1 WKEVKKD
8 ENTYAA
14 PAVKA
19 LKKAF
24 SILKKKKEEQD
35 VSWLL
40 RVYDVAVRKF
50 PGDEWIKREKASLHL
65 RNNELEQAKRMYKEL
80 LPDLSDKYYVWQ
92 EFAACMP
99 EDKLGQIGILAK
111 AISVEKNEDFLGE
124 VRLDFAEILITEE
137 YPEHAFVELETYRKH
152 RETKGRHSDRY
163 ELLKT
168 KAKTTTRT
176 DNREFFAEFIEYAE
190 ELAFSDIPW
199 TEVVLT

>member
-1 WKEVKKD
+1 
-8 ENTYAA
+8 
-14 PAVKA
+14 
-19 LKKAF
+19 
-24 SILKKKKEEQD
+24 
-35 VSWLL
+35 
-40 RVYDVAVRKF
+40 
-50 PGDEWIKREKASLHL
+50 
-65 RNNELEQAKRMYKEL
+65 
-80 LPDLSDKYYVWQ
+80 
-92 EFAACMP
+92 
-99 EDKLGQIGILAK
+99 K

-124 VRLDFAEILITEE
+124 VRLDFAEILINEE

-199 TEVVLT
+199 TEVVLTDRWKNEKGKERFNFNNGINLNVVTGRARFPILKKAKLGTIF